1 MVQSLRH
8 SVERLYSSRCFV
20 EDKRSPCQLSS
31 KRLEDNWHSDLVCST
46 LTSHVTRLAVWQLS
60 LYKILFRDKA
70 LSWESIILL
79 LTPPTCEAYAIEI
92 LLHDHCAIHAP
103 PPTPPL
109 NAIHHTI
116 LAMAIS
122 CKGQLAARWHAGVN
136 RREQWQLHC
145 TTTSLVTWLVKGAL
159 QLLSIRHM

>member
-1 MVQSLRH
+1 
-8 SVERLYSSRCFV
+8 
-20 EDKRSPCQLSS
+20 
-31 KRLEDNWHSDLVCST
+31 
-46 LTSHVTRLAVWQLS
+46 
-60 LYKILFRDKA
+60 LFHDKA
-70 LSWESIILL
+70 LSWESIIIL

-122 CKGQLAARWHAGVN
+122 CKGLPVYDMDTYIQGECIHKTGYICIEYRILFLVPRIQHVGRGEERSGGGEFVRGKGEGGGGVRDRGN
-136 RREQWQLHC
+136 P
-145 TTTSLVTWLVKGAL
+145 
-159 QLLSIRHM
+159 